1 MTPPLPS
8 PDCPKCKSLI
18 KVAMTGKGA
27 PYSGG
32 HTCILSTMAARG
44 PVQDQL
50 AYNLYAKYAPDVKP
64 NPAAKRFAQISK
76 AKQKHHPPP
85 PPSTVRRSGGGAGSS
100 NEPLQQEA
108 HGGDAEADGGG
119 AEAAVVL
126 EQVHLPLL
134 CLLSLP
140 LPLLLLLLAVAVP
153 QAAHPLTLSST
164 HLSGG
169 SAHGRRSR

>member
-1 MTPPLPS
+1 MPY
-8 PDCPKCKSLI
+8 
-18 KVAMTGKGA
+18 KGA
-27 PYSGG
+27 
-32 HTCILSTMAARG
+32 HTCILNKEYGLPARDKRADQLTYDFYEAQRG
-44 PVQDQL
+44 PTD
-50 AYNLYAKYAPDVKP
+50 PP
-64 NPAAKRFAQISK
+64 NPAAARLAQIST
-76 AKQKHHPPP
+76 AKQKHRPPP
-85 PPSTVRRSGGGAGSS
+85 PPSTVRRTGGGAGSS